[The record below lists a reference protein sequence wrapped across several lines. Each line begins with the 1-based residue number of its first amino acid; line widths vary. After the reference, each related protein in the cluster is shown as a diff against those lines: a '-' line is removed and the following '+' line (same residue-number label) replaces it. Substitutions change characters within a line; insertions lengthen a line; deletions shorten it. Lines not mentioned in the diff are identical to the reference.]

1 MKDLA
6 GLVGIGNAETFS
18 NMLRIE
24 IRGRL
29 ILLSLRHKEI
39 PLFHIVLLLEIE
51 DAGSGL
57 VVKVHL
63 FVLLL

>member
-24 IRGRL
+24 IRSRL
-29 ILLSLRHKEI
+29 ILLPLRHKEI
-39 PLFHIVLLLEIE
+39 PLLHIVLLLEIE
-51 DAGSGL
+51 DAGSCF